1 MTGAAKALKLSGS
14 DLSGREVY
22 IDSARERGQGG
33 GGGGERTPGT
43 AGRDSDGTTVFV
55 KGFDRYLGGEDEV
68 TRFLPLSWPFTLV
81 FSQAV
86 PAADCCCLALSCY
99 VRLW

>member
-33 GGGGERTPGT
+33 AGGGGERTPGT

-68 TRFLPLSWPFTLV
+68 SRSLPLGA
-81 FSQAV
+81 SQARL
-86 PAADCCCLALSCY
+86 LAGCPCS
-99 VRLW
+99 